1 MGQVTLGP
9 SPLQLDS
16 YDVLLTVRLCA
27 GLLRPAAVCS
37 FSSGIAV

>member
-16 YDVLLTVRLCA
+16 YDVLLTVQLCA
-27 GLLRPAAVCS
+27 GLLWPAAVCS
-37 FSSGIAV
+37 FSSGLAV